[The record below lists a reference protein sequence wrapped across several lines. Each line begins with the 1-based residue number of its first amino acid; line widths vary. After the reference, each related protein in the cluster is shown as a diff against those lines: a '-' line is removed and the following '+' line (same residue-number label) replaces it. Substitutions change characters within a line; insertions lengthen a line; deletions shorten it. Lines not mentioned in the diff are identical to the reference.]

1 VPARPDGFSSPPAAA
16 VPFFAQ
22 QPLRL
27 GLGIVALVFY
37 LWLIHS
43 YKLAA
48 GDIAVGLL
56 AIGVLL
62 RGGALRLPAP
72 LIFFLALIVWSIFGF
87 AVTDSTVVT
96 SDAIINLS
104 KLWIITFCVVNVVRT
119 AAELRLVMIS
129 WLAFFALYPV
139 RGAFYNQYICQCT
152 EFGRVAWNYV
162 FNNPNDLAALSIIP
176 LGIAAGVATVE
187 RTKFF
192 KLSAL
197 AGVGVLALL
206 VMLTQSRGAILALG
220 TSVLILPLTSRNKAR
235 DLLVLAALFG
245 LAAFIAPKGVWT
257 RVAGLTRASVST
269 GMAGVDREGSAESR
283 WNMWMIAAV
292 TARDNPVIG
301 IGAGMMPAA
310 HRREAAR
317 QGLDASSRGSRDTH
331 STYLRVAAEMGFPG
345 LVFYLGIWGSLFWR
359 VRTVRRGLR
368 GIRQREHQMLF
379 YIELAMLSFMVAS
392 LFGTYGALAF
402 TYLSIAMA
410 WLAAEILEKEPWYGS
425 VPAVPVATP
434 QPAARRR

>member
-1 VPARPDGFSSPPAAA
+1 
-16 VPFFAQ
+16 
-22 QPLRL
+22 
-27 GLGIVALVFY
+27 
-37 LWLIHS
+37 
-43 YKLAA
+43 
-48 GDIAVGLL
+48 
-56 AIGVLL
+56 
-62 RGGALRLPAP
+62 
-72 LIFFLALIVWSIFGF
+72 
-87 AVTDSTVVT
+87 
-96 SDAIINLS
+96 
-104 KLWIITFCVVNVVRT
+104 
-119 AAELRLVMIS
+119 MIS